1 MGQPKRL
8 DGTRH
13 MLRWWT
19 IGRRYFVVNGF
30 DGALTMLGLATG
42 FYLGGDV
49 ALDVVISACMGAA
62 VALAISGVSSAYLS
76 EAAER
81 RRALSELEQA
91 MLTDLS
97 DSAHASA
104 ARLVPVLIALVN
116 GAAPLLMSLLII
128 APLWLAHAGLVL
140 PLAPLPAAITTAFV
154 LIFGL
159 GLFLGRVGGT
169 SWLRSG
175 VKTLLIACVTV
186 LLILLLRTGT

>member
-1 MGQPKRL
+1 
-8 DGTRH
+8 

-30 DGALTMLGLATG
+30 DGALTMLGLTTG

-49 ALDVVISACMGAA
+49 ALDVVISACLGAA

-97 DSAHASA
+97 DSAHGSA

-128 APLWLAHAGLVL
+128 APLWLARAGLVL

-154 LIFGL
+154 CIFGL
-159 GLFLGRVGGT
+159 GVFLGRVGGT

-175 VKTLLIACVTV
+175 VKTLLIALVTV
-186 LLILLLRTGT
+186 LLILLLETGT